1 MFTDTMLTLYRFNGK
16 GFDRLII
23 PHCHWQE
30 CKAANVLKSGM
41 QSADGIVIYIPS
53 NALVLAPNNLL
64 FPSNRLFL
72 NADISPLSP
81 SQDIIVKGECNFIFD
96 NSSDRSVSESLK
108 ALRDKYEIHTVM
120 SIDRLLYGPADLQH
134 IKVSAR

>member
-1 MFTDTMLTLYRFNGK
+1 MFTDTTLTLYRFNGK

-30 CKAANVLKSGM
+30 CKAANVLKSGL
-41 QSADGIVIYIPS
+41 QNADGIVIYIPLK
-53 NALVLAPNNLL
+53 ALVLTPDKLL
-64 FPSNRLFL
+64 LPSKHLFL
-72 NADISPLSP
+72 NADISPINP

-96 NSSDRSVSESLK
+96 NSSDSSVSESLK
-108 ALRDKYEIHTVM
+108 TLRNKYEIHTVM

>member
-1 MFTDTMLTLYRFNGK
+1 MFADTMLTLYRFNGK
-16 GFDRLII
+16 GFDRYVI
-23 PHCHWQE
+23 PQCHWQE

-41 QSADGIVIYIPS
+41 QNADGIVIYIPS
-53 NALVLAPNNLL
+53 NALVLAPNNFL
-64 FPSNRLFL
+64 FPSDRLFL
-72 NADISPLSP
+72 NADISPLCP

-108 ALRDKYEIHTVM
+108 ALRDKYEFHTVM
-120 SIDRLLYGPADLQH
+120 SIDRLLYGSADMQH

>member
-1 MFTDTMLTLYRFNGK
+1 MFTDTMMTLYRFNGK

-41 QSADGIVIYIPS
+41 QNADGIAIYIPL
-53 NALVLAPNNLL
+53 NALVLAPNDFYFRATVCFQTLIY
-64 FPSNRLFL
+64 PSV
-72 NADISPLSP
+72 PLSRHYC
-81 SQDIIVKGECNFIFD
+81 KGECNFIFD

-108 ALRDKYEIHTVM
+108 PCVTNTKFT
-120 SIDRLLYGPADLQH
+120 Q
-134 IKVSAR
+134 

>member
-41 QSADGIVIYIPS
+41 QNAGGIVIYIPLKT
-53 NALVLAPNNLL
+53 LVLTPDKLL
-64 FPSNRLFL
+64 FPSKHLFL
-72 NADISPLSP
+72 NADISPINP

-96 NSSDRSVSESLK
+96 NSSDSSVSESLK
-108 ALRDKYEIHTVM
+108 TLRDKYEIHTVM

>member
-23 PHCHWQE
+23 PYCHWQE

-41 QSADGIVIYIPS
+41 QNADGIAIYIPS
-53 NALVLAPNNLL
+53 NALVLAPNDFL
-64 FPSNRLFL
+64 FPS
-72 NADISPLSP
+72 ADISPLCP

-108 ALRDKYEIHTVM
+108 SLRDKYEIHTVM

>member
-1 MFTDTMLTLYRFNGK
+1 M
-16 GFDRLII
+16 
-23 PHCHWQE
+23 
-30 CKAANVLKSGM
+30 LKSGM
-41 QSADGIVIYIPS
+41 QNADGIAIYIPS
-53 NALVLAPNNLL
+53 NALVLAPNDFL
-64 FPSNRLFL
+64 FPSNGLFP
-72 NADISPLSP
+72 NADISPLCP

-108 ALRDKYEIHTVM
+108 SLRDKYEIHTVM